1 MLSVYCVS
9 RVEVV
14 YIPLYYVLE
23 FRMKTMN
30 SATFLVIAAT
40 VQRKYKCNKMQLFL
54 LKMGKRGR
62 RVE

>member
-1 MLSVYCVS
+1 ML
-9 RVEVV
+9 
-14 YIPLYYVLE
+14 LYYVLE